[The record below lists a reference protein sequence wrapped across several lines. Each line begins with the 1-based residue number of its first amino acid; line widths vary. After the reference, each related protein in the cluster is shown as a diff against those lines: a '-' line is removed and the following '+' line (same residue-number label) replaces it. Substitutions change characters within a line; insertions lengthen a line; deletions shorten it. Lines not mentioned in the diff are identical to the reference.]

1 MKVEGIAPHSAD
13 LAFTGYD
20 LIVMRP
26 KSKVS
31 ALLLSSLIAIPSLSQ
46 AVSSQKAQIA
56 LHLQQAQ
63 QDLRDRRPELAV
75 QEFKAVV
82 ALDPNNA
89 DARGN
94 LGVLLF
100 FRADYSNA
108 VPQLRAALK
117 LKPDLWRI
125 QSLLGLAE
133 RRLGDDS
140 AGRAD
145 LEASFPHLDEA
156 KIKIDVGRDLIDSYS
171 ASGDLDK
178 AATVASALLK
188 VEPTDP
194 GLLYTAYRIYSDL
207 AGEAML
213 DLSIAAPE
221 SGQMHQAM
229 AHELYRERDLPGAI
243 ANFRK
248 AIAADPNLPGAH
260 FELAE
265 ALHAS
270 ADPKLRQEAEQE
282 YKLAVAANSD
292 DVKAISR
299 LGDLTFDKNDLD
311 GATNYYKRALAL
323 APNDADASI
332 GLAHVYT
339 EKGAPQSAEPLLQ
352 TVIAADPTNV
362 LAHYRLSSVYRAM
375 NQPADAKHQIE
386 EYQKYKDI
394 KEKMRTIYKEMR
406 LDSPQDE
413 VEK

>member
-1 MKVEGIAPHSAD
+1 M
-13 LAFTGYD
+13 L
-20 LIVMRP
+20 P
-26 KSKVS
+26 KSK
-31 ALLLSSLIAIPSLSQ
+31 LSTLFLSFLIAIPSLSQ
-46 AVSSQKAQIA
+46 SVSSRQTQIDF
-56 LHLQQAQ
+56 HSRQAQ
-63 QDLRDRRPELAV
+63 QYLKERRPELAA

-82 ALDPNNA
+82 ALDPNNV

-100 FRADYSNA
+100 FQADYSNA
-108 VPQLRAALK
+108 APQLRAALK

-133 RRLGDDS
+133 RRLGNDS

-145 LEASFPHLDEA
+145 LEAAFPHLEET
-156 KIKIDVGRDLIDSYS
+156 KIKVDVGRDLIDSYS

-188 VEPTDP
+188 AEPTDP

-243 ANFRK
+243 VNFRK
-248 AIAADPNLPGAH
+248 AIAADPNLPGVH

-270 ADPKLRQEAEQE
+270 ADPKVRAEAEPE
-282 YKLAVAANSD
+282 YKLAVAASS
-292 DVKAISR
+292 DVKAICR
-299 LGDLTFDKNDLD
+299 LGDLAVDKNDLD
-311 GATNYYKRALAL
+311 GATSYYKQALAL
-323 APNDADASI
+323 TPNDADASI
-332 GLAHVYT
+332 GLAHVYV
-339 EKGAPQSAEPLLQ
+339 EKGAPQSAEPLLLA
-352 TVIAADPTNV
+352 VIAADPTNV

-375 NQPADAKHQIE
+375 NRPADAKHEIE
-386 EYQKYKDI
+386 AYQKYKDI

-406 LDSPQDE
+406 LDNPQDE
-413 VEK
+413 VER

>member
-1 MKVEGIAPHSAD
+1 M
-13 LAFTGYD
+13 L
-20 LIVMRP
+20 P
-26 KSKVS
+26 KSK
-31 ALLLSSLIAIPSLSQ
+31 LSTLFLSFLIAIPSLSQ
-46 AVSSQKAQIA
+46 SVSSRQTQIDF
-56 LHLQQAQ
+56 HSRQAQ
-63 QDLRDRRPELAV
+63 QYLKERRPELAA

-82 ALDPNNA
+82 ALDPNNV

-100 FRADYSNA
+100 FQADYSNA
-108 VPQLRAALK
+108 APQLRAALK

-133 RRLGDDS
+133 RRLGNDS

-145 LEASFPHLDEA
+145 LEAAFPHLEET
-156 KIKIDVGRDLIDSYS
+156 KIKVDVGRDLIDSYS

-178 AATVASALLK
+178 AATVASALLRA
-188 VEPTDP
+188 EPTDP

-229 AHELYRERDLPGAI
+229 AHELYRERDLAGAI
-243 ANFRK
+243 VNFRK
-248 AIAADPNLPGAH
+248 AIAADPNLPGVH

-270 ADPKLRQEAEQE
+270 ADPKVRAEAEQE
-282 YKLAVAANSD
+282 YKLAVAASS
-292 DVKAISR
+292 DVKAICR
-299 LGDLTFDKNDLD
+299 LGDLAVDKNDLD
-311 GATNYYKRALAL
+311 GATSYYKQALAL
-323 APNDADASI
+323 TPNDADASI
-332 GLAHVYT
+332 GLAHVYV
-339 EKGAPQSAEPLLQ
+339 EKGAPQSAEPLLLA
-352 TVIAADPTNV
+352 VIAADPTNV

-375 NQPADAKHQIE
+375 NRPADAKHEIE
-386 EYQKYKDI
+386 AYQKYKDI

-413 VEK
+413 VER

>member
-1 MKVEGIAPHSAD
+1 M
-13 LAFTGYD
+13 LQ
-20 LIVMRP
+20 
-26 KSKVS
+26 KSKFS
-31 ALLLSSLIAIPSLSQ
+31 TLFLSLLIAIPSLSQ
-46 AVSSQKAQIA
+46 SVSSRQTQIA
-56 LHLQQAQ
+56 LHSRQAQ
-63 QDLRDRRPELAV
+63 QYLRDRQPELAA

-82 ALDPNNA
+82 ALDPNNV

-100 FRADYSNA
+100 FQGDYSNA

-133 RRLGDDS
+133 RRLGNDS

-145 LEASFPHLDEA
+145 LEAAFPHLEEA
-156 KIKIDVGRDLIDSYS
+156 KIKVDVGRDLIDSYTT
-171 ASGDLDK
+171 SGDLDK

-188 VEPTDP
+188 VEPTDA

-207 AGEAML
+207 AGEAIL

-243 ANFRK
+243 TNFRK
-248 AIAADPNLPGAH
+248 AIAADPNLPGVH

-270 ADPKLRQEAEQE
+270 PDPKVREEAEPE
-282 YKLAVAANSD
+282 YKLAVAANND
-292 DVKAISR
+292 DVKSISR
-299 LGDLTFDKNDLD
+299 LGDLAVDRNDLD
-311 GATNYYKRALAL
+311 GATSYYKQALTL

-339 EKGAPQSAEPLLQ
+339 EKGAPQSAEPLLLA
-352 TVIAADPTNV
+352 VIAADPTNI
-362 LAHYRLSSVYRAM
+362 LEHYRLSSVYRAM
-375 NQPADAKHQIE
+375 NRPADAKHEIE
-386 EYQKYKDI
+386 AYQKYKDI
-394 KEKMRTIYKEMR
+394 KEKMRVIYKEMR
-406 LDSPQDE
+406 LDAPQDE
-413 VEK
+413 VER

>member
-1 MKVEGIAPHSAD
+1 
-13 LAFTGYD
+13 
-20 LIVMRP
+20 MRP

-31 ALLLSSLIAIPSLSQ
+31 ALFLSFLIAIPSLSQ
-46 AVSSQKAQIA
+46 SVISHKTQIA
-56 LHLQQAQ
+56 QHLQQAQ
-63 QDLRDRRPELAV
+63 QALKDRRPDLAA
-75 QEFKAVV
+75 QEFRAVV
-82 ALDPNNA
+82 ALDPNNV

-100 FRADYSNA
+100 FQADYKNA

-133 RRLGDDS
+133 TRLGDDG

-145 LEASFPHLDEA
+145 LEVAFPHLDDP
-156 KIKIDVGRDLIDSYS
+156 KIKIDVGKDLIDSYS
-171 ASGDLDK
+171 TSGDLDK

-229 AHELYRERDLPGAI
+229 AHELYRERDMPGAI

-270 ADPKLRQEAEQE
+270 ADPKLRAEAEQE
-282 YKLAVAANSD
+282 YKLAVAANAD
-292 DVKAISR
+292 DVKAITK
-299 LGDLTFDKNDLD
+299 LGDLAFEKNDLD
-311 GATNYYKRALAL
+311 GAANYYNRVLAL
-323 APNDADASI
+323 ASNDADASI

-339 EKGAPQSAEPLLQ
+339 EKGTPQTAEPLLQ
-352 TVIAADPTNV
+352 AVIVADPTNV

-375 NQPADAKHQIE
+375 NRPADAKQQIE

-394 KEKMRTIYKEMR
+394 KEKMRVIYKEMR

-413 VEK
+413 VER

>member
-1 MKVEGIAPHSAD
+1 
-13 LAFTGYD
+13 
-20 LIVMRP
+20 MRP

-46 AVSSQKAQIA
+46 SVSSQKAQIA
-56 LHLQQAQ
+56 LHLRQAQ

-100 FRADYSNA
+100 FRADYSEA

-221 SGQMHQAM
+221 SGQMHQAR

-243 ANFRK
+243 TNFRK

-260 FELAE
+260 F
-265 ALHAS
+265 
-270 ADPKLRQEAEQE
+270 
-282 YKLAVAANSD
+282 
-292 DVKAISR
+292 
-299 LGDLTFDKNDLD
+299 
-311 GATNYYKRALAL
+311 
-323 APNDADASI
+323 
-332 GLAHVYT
+332 YT
-339 EKGAPQSAEPLLQ
+339 ERGAPQSAEPLLQ

-394 KEKMRTIYKEMR
+394 KEKMRTFYKEMR

>member
-1 MKVEGIAPHSAD
+1 MP
-13 LAFTGYD
+13 
-20 LIVMRP
+20 P
-26 KSKVS
+26 KRKVS
-31 ALLLSSLIAIPSLSQ
+31 ALLLWFLVAIPSLSQ
-46 AVSSQKAQIA
+46 SVSNQKTQIA
-56 LHLQQAQ
+56 LHLRQAQ
-63 QDLRDRRPELAV
+63 EDLRNRRPELAV

-82 ALDPNNA
+82 ALDPNDA

-100 FRADYSNA
+100 FQADYRDA
-108 VPQLRAALK
+108 VAQLRAALK
-117 LKPDLWRI
+117 LKPGLWRI

-140 AGRAD
+140 AGRSD
-145 LEASFPHLDEA
+145 LESAFPHLDEA
-156 KIKIDVGRDLIDSYS
+156 KIKVDVGKDLIDSYS

-178 AATVASALLK
+178 AATIASGLLK

-213 DLSIAAPE
+213 DLSMAAPE

-229 AHELYRERDLPGAI
+229 AHELYRERDFPGAI

-248 AIAADPNLPGAH
+248 AIAADPNLTGAH

-270 ADPKLRQEAEQE
+270 DDPKLRDEAEQE
-282 YKLAVAANSD
+282 YKLALAAHSD

-299 LGDLTFDKNDLD
+299 LGDLAFDKNDMD
-311 GATNYYKRALAL
+311 GATSYYKQALAL

-352 TVIAADPTNV
+352 MVIAADPTNI

-375 NQPADAKHQIE
+375 NRPRDAKHQIE

-394 KEKMRTIYKEMR
+394 REKMRIIYKEMR